1 MDQIQALSL
10 LALDSFE
17 QGVMMVDSDLQ
28 VLYFNEWVQEECGL
42 EPLIEPQRFIELFPA
57 MVAGRVYRSL
67 QQCIDFGVSKRLA
80 SRWID
85 VPLSVQFTELPET
98 AHNQSISIYPLTQGK
113 THFALLVINDM
124 SHAHYRE
131 NELRSQ
137 AVHLERLANFDP
149 LTGLMNRRYF
159 TERLEGFL
167 GRSHRDTSRFALM
180 FLDLDRFKEVND
192 TYGHAAGDELLRRVS
207 AQLKKLLRRNDVIG
221 RLGGDEFVI
230 LIDNITREDQPAMVA
245 NKLLTLF
252 RNTWNILGQE
262 VQVGVSI
269 GIALYPEDSQSAHGL
284 LKQADLAMYSAKQL
298 GRGRFQYYSSSMGE
312 AVHNRT
318 LLEEELNQAL
328 ELGEFELYFQP
339 QVDIHSCQIHGCEA
353 LIRWNH
359 SSRGVVLPMEFIPVA
374 EESMLIVALGRWVIE
389 QSIQFQAK
397 MEAAGMD
404 NFSMAINLSPK
415 QFEALSLYNILSKAI
430 EDNQVNPSR
439 IVLEITE
446 GHLIQSKKKSTQT
459 MKQLKQ
465 LGIKIA
471 LDDFGTGYSSL
482 AYLKTLP
489 LDYLKIDRL
498 FVKDLV
504 EDQVDQQIIT
514 SVVDLAQAL
523 SLQIVAEGAETPEQ
537 VSKLRELGCGV
548 IQGFYYAQPMTSED
562 VLEYCL
568 QFSG

>member
-10 LALDSFE
+10 LALDTFE

-28 VLYFNEWVQEECGL
+28 VLYYNEWVQDECGL
-42 EPLIEPQRFIELFPA
+42 APLEEPQRFIEIFPA
-57 MVAGRVYRSL
+57 MVAGRVYRTL
-67 QQCIDFGVSKRLA
+67 QQCLEFGISKRLA

-85 VPLSVQFTELPET
+85 VPLRVQYTEVPQSE
-98 AHNQSISIYPLTQGK
+98 HNQSISIYPIQQGE
-113 THFALLVINDM
+113 THYALVVINDM
-124 SHAHYRE
+124 SHTHYRE

-167 GRSHRDTSRFALM
+167 GHSNRHDTRFALM

-192 TYGHAAGDELLRRVS
+192 SYGHAAGDELLRRVS

-245 NKLLTLF
+245 NKLLALF
-252 RNTWNILGQE
+252 SNTWNILGQE
-262 VQVGVSI
+262 VEVGTSI
-269 GIALYPEDSQSAHGL
+269 GIALYPEDSQSTHGL

-298 GRGRFQYYSSSMGE
+298 GRGRFQYYSASMGE
-312 AVHNRT
+312 AVQNRS
-318 LLEEELNQAL
+318 LIEEELKQGL
-328 ELGEFELYFQP
+328 ERGEFELYFQP

-359 SSRGVVLPMEFIPVA
+359 PTRGLVLPMEFIPIA

-389 QSIQFQAK
+389 QSLQFQAK
-397 MEAAGMD
+397 MEAAGLKD
-404 NFSMAINLSPK
+404 FSIAINLSPK
-415 QFEALSLYNILSKAI
+415 QFEALSLYSILSKAI
-430 EDNQVNPSR
+430 EDNQVNPKQ

-459 MKQLKQ
+459 MRQLKH

-504 EDQVDQQIIT
+504 EDKVDQQIIT

-523 SLQIVAEGAETPEQ
+523 KLQIVAEGAETPEQ
-537 VSKLRELGCGV
+537 VNKLRELGCGV
-548 IQGFYYAQPMTSED
+548 IQGFYYAKPMSSED